1 MSIENIISALDS
13 EIRHL
18 QQARSLLALLAVSNA
33 VHTATATKPVTK
45 RRKRTMSAEA
55 RKRIA
60 DAQRKRWAKQKG
72 AK

>member
-1 MSIENIISALDS
+1 LKTSFHAIDIEINK
-13 EIRHL
+13 L

-33 VHTATATKPVTK
+33 VRAAAATKPATK

-60 DAQRKRWAKQKG
+60 DAQRKRWAKQKAG
-72 AK
+72 K